1 MKLLRLNLLVVAV
14 AMAGCS
20 KEAPPTTQTAPPKSI
35 SYITI
40 KEEPVK
46 IQSELKG
53 RVSAVT
59 EAEVRP
65 QITGIIQTIHVKD
78 GQTVKK
84 GQLLYQVD
92 PAQYKASY
100 DQSVAA
106 YESIKAD
113 IDTARLKSE
122 RYATLVKQKAIA
134 IQDADDAKSTYRKL
148 VSTLAE
154 RKSAVDLAKINLEYT
169 AIKAPIDGI
178 LGITTITPGALVTAN
193 QTDSINTIT
202 TLNPIYVDIAQ
213 PSKEFLDMRLL
224 QKELKTTDVPVQLK
238 FQRDGEYVLTGHVSS
253 NEFKVDETTDSIKV
267 RATFDNKDKLLLPG
281 MYAYANVTYGVDPN
295 GIKIPLQTVI
305 RGLKGETSVYVV
317 DASNKVQKIDID
329 TLYNTG
335 SEAIVKSGLKAGDKV
350 VFEGIDKIRNGDE
363 VAPVEKQ

>member
-20 KEAPPTTQTAPPKSI
+20 KEAPQRPPAAPKSI

-78 GQTVKK
+78 GQSVKK
-84 GQLLYQVD
+84 GQLLYKVD
-92 PAQYKASY
+92 PSQYKAAY

-122 RYATLVKQKAIA
+122 RYATLAKQKAIA
-134 IQDADDAKSTYRKL
+134 IQDADDAKSAYQKL

-154 RKSAVDLAKINLEYT
+154 RKASVDLAKINLDYT
-169 AIKAPIDGI
+169 DIKAPIDGI

-193 QTDSINTIT
+193 QTNSINTIT

-213 PSKEFLDMRLL
+213 PSKEFLDMRIL
-224 QKELKTTDVPVQLK
+224 QKELKTKEVPVQLR
-238 FQRDGEYVLTGHVSS
+238 FQRDGEYVLTGHVIS
-253 NEFKVDETTDSIKV
+253 NEFKVDQTTDSIKV
-267 RATFDNKDKLLLPG
+267 RAIFDNTDKLLLPG
-281 MYAYANVTYGVDPN
+281 MYAYANVTYGVQPN
-295 GIKIPLQTVI
+295 GIKIPLQTVV
-305 RGLKGETSVYVV
+305 RGLKGETSVFVV
-317 DASNKVQKIDID
+317 DSANKVQKIDID

-335 SEAIVKSGLKAGDKV
+335 SEAIVSSGLKAGDKV
-350 VFEGIDKIRNGDE
+350 VFEGLDKIRNGDE
-363 VAPVEKQ
+363 VAPVEQK